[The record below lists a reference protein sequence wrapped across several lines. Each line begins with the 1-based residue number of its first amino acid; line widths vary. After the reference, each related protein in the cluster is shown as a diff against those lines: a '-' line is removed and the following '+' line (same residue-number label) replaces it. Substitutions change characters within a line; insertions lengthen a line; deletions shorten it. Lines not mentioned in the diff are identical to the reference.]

1 MLKRMVLPTALLVSA
16 LGFTLVPSAAAR
28 DRDDYGR
35 GRYENRFDNNYNR
48 GGYGSH
54 EAREWRER
62 QERREREWREHER
75 FERRY
80 RAPGYYDRFGYW
92 HRYGY

>member
-1 MLKRMVLPTALLVSA
+1 MLKRMILPAALLVST
-16 LGFTLVPSAAAR
+16 LGFTLVPSAVAR

-48 GGYGSH
+48 AWYGSH

-62 QERREREWREHER
+62 QERER

-80 RAPGYYDRFGYW
+80 GDRDWYRFY
-92 HRYGY
+92 